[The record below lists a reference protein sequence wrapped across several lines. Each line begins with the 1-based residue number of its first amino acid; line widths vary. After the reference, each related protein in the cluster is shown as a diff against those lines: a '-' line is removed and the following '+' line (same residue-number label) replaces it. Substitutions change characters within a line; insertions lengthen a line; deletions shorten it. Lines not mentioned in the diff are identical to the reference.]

1 MVTVLL
7 EIILPEIAKPDD
19 STIPLGAKADVKVIP
34 KLLTVFPAT
43 VAFVVPVANQIA
55 VSFSPEVLSKL
66 PIVLLDTVAPLTPCI
81 YRPANLIAFAPV
93 VFNVLLV

>member
-1 MVTVLL
+1 ML
-7 EIILPEIAKPDD
+7 EITVPEVAKPED

-55 VSFSPEVLSKL
+55 VSFSPKVVSKL
-66 PIVLLDTVAPLTPCI
+66 PTVLFETVAPLIPCI
-81 YRPANLIAFAPV
+81 
-93 VFNVLLV
+93 